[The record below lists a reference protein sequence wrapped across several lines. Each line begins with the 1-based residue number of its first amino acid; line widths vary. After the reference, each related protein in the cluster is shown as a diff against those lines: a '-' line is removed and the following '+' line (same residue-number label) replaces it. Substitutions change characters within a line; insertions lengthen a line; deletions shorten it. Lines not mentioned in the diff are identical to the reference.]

1 MGGWGQ
7 YGGAILIG
15 DRAISVIVDVVRWW
29 NGIDFGGEQK
39 GKDGHSCNVTTNVRS
54 LKHSLSLKPKDD
66 YYCAAPELCAEMR
79 KYG

>member
-29 NGIDFGGEQK
+29 NGIDFGGE
-39 GKDGHSCNVTTNVRS
+39 
-54 LKHSLSLKPKDD
+54 
-66 YYCAAPELCAEMR
+66 
-79 KYG
+79 